1 MKIIVF
7 LGPTMPVHEAR
18 MILDAVYLRPAKQG
32 DLLSCVT
39 SMEPDVIA
47 LIDGYF
53 YQEQSVWHKEII
65 FALSKGVAVYG
76 SSAHISQ
83 TERTELKTATRI
95 SFPQPVVGRRF

>member
-1 MKIIVF
+1 
-7 LGPTMPVHEAR
+7 MPVHEAR

-39 SMEPDVIA
+39 STEPDVIA

-76 SSAHISQ
+76 SRRLS
-83 TERTELKTATRI
+83 
-95 SFPQPVVGRRF
+95 GRRAEEKCQVSKKDNTLPYA